1 MKVVHSY
8 SRFDMVRALLE
19 AFLSIGKASIAAV
32 THVQHLVIV
41 KILVSLRTV
50 LKVLQHWVVAF

>member
-8 SRFDMVRALLE
+8 SRFNMVRTLLE

-41 KILVSLRTV
+41 EILVSLRTI

>member
-8 SRFDMVRALLE
+8 SRFNMVRALLE

-32 THVQHLVIV
+32 AHVQHLVIIE
-41 KILVSLRTV
+41 ILVSLRTI
-50 LKVLQHWVVAF
+50 LEVLQHWVVAF